1 MNKKNLFLLI
11 ISWVLVFSQ
20 GCKKDASQNSLVTI
34 QVNMKA
40 NQTYQYDLGYFGDEE
55 GAIMVR
61 QGSHFRT
68 SKLERLDYEKIRYT
82 YIPLPD
88 YTGTDEI
95 ELRAGRGSDGA
106 SPNTSIIG
114 YIFKIRISN

>member
-1 MNKKNLFLLI
+1 MNNKILFLLI
-11 ISWVLVFSQ
+11 ISWFLVFAHGCRKDDSQ
-20 GCKKDASQNSLVTI
+20 SSPVTI
-34 QVNMKA
+34 QVNMKT
-40 NQTYQYDLGYFGDEE
+40 NQTFQYDLGYFGYEE

-82 YIPLPD
+82 YIPLQD

-106 SPNTSIIG
+106 SPNTNFIS
-114 YIFKIRISN
+114 YIFKIRISD